1 MFGKFCKVL
10 LAGSTPFV
18 FWDVPFENMYKLGWV
33 GQYLGEMVGGH
44 KLEHGWGSQVGLGWT
59 IFRGNGW
66 SSLISHV
73 RPKCLAG
80 RACRVR
86 VVLPCR
92 VVFVHSAN
100 TFWCL
105 VWESNCE
112 CGLGSHI
119 LRTLLVYI
127 SNSRA
132 GLGQVVWL
140 PTPSGV
146 HFTQHLLVVVLGIRS
161 WVWIGFT
168 HALHIAVLGQVVNF
182 GSVISLSSCTFGC
195 SSCLKDWGG
204 RLADCERVFDL
215 LHKTNCRVSKRHD
228 VQGGGG
234 GGYGQSGWPPLL
246 RIGAI
251 CADAPVL
258 AVCKVRV
265 VVRTIG
271 FAANF
276 ANFVGVLC

>member
-1 MFGKFCKVL
+1 MEVT
-10 LAGSTPFV
+10 S
-18 FWDVPFENMYKLGWV
+18 WV
-33 GQYLGEMVGGH
+33 G
-44 KLEHGWGSQVGLGWT
+44 LEVTSWVGLDSIEGKW
-59 IFRGNGW
+59 
-66 SSLISHV
+66 
-73 RPKCLAG
+73 
-80 RACRVR
+80 
-86 VVLPCR
+86 
-92 VVFVHSAN
+92 
-100 TFWCL
+100 
-105 VWESNCE
+105 
-112 CGLGSHI
+112 
-119 LRTLLVYI
+119 
-127 SNSRA
+127 
-132 GLGQVVWL
+132 LGQVVWL

-234 GGYGQSGWPPLL
+234 GGYGQAEWPPLL

-271 FAANF
+271 FAENF